1 MVGKAEVERWK
12 YDFDCHHC
20 TKVKFINDGIRNG
33 FYCIP
38 MVDGGDPIHADD
50 DRVVRCD
57 EYASSRMDQMSIFE
71 EEA

>member
-1 MVGKAEVERWK
+1 MIGKAEVERWR

-20 TKVKFINDGIRNG
+20 TKVKYIKDDIRDG

-38 MVDGGDPIHADD
+38 MVTGHDPIHADD

-57 EYASSRMDQMSIFE
+57 EYESSRPDQMSLF
-71 EEA
+71 